1 MRHYIHATI
10 LLVAGCVAA
19 IGLVS
24 CDEDCPVCPSPS
36 AEPVSDYNIYITG
49 THATMVYVYNTAKK
63 AIIDTIPLG
72 GSLTINDLAVTGDGS
87 RLLLIKNNLIVL
99 DIQTG
104 DTVQVNT
111 DFIKRMGYARIEV
124 SHTGKYIAIFD
135 TEIIAFL
142 DGNTFQVL
150 YTDTL
155 RVHNGRFLPDDSRFY
170 FSRSGASQGY
180 IDLTRNYA
188 CSLFTYTDNYGGS
201 PAIWNIQP
209 AQSGTALYMFASY
222 NLYVNWFISYRPEID
237 SIGVRYRMGLPNGDL
252 RVSPDGKT
260 ILASDPGS
268 INLDG
273 FRTEML
279 IAVDAIND
287 GITVI
292 SPGYSS
298 DGSYAVLAGDIV
310 FTPDSRYA
318 VVADE
323 AGLGFA
329 LLDIKTLNYID
340 VQRSPGGYSTMDFVA
355 CQKIRDKRRNDKHA
369 GKGKGEI

>member
-1 MRHYIHATI
+1 MRRHIYITVVLAVT
-10 LLVAGCVAA
+10 VAVVL
-19 IGLVS
+19 GLIS
-24 CDEDCPVCPSPS
+24 CDKDCPVCPPPV
-36 AEPVSDYNIYITG
+36 AESVSDYDVYITG
-49 THATMVYVYNTAKK
+49 AHATMVFVYNTAKK
-63 AIIDTIPLG
+63 AIIDSIPLG
-72 GSLTINDLAVTGDGS
+72 DSLTIYDLAVTGDGS
-87 RLLLIKNNLIVL
+87 RLLLIKNDLIVL

-104 DTVQVNT
+104 DTVQMNT

-135 TEIIAFL
+135 TQILAFL
-142 DGNTFQVL
+142 DGHTLQLL

-180 IDLTRNYA
+180 IDLTQNYT
-188 CSLFTYTDNYGGS
+188 CSLFTYTDDYGGS

-209 AQSGTALYMFASY
+209 AQDGTALYMFASY
-222 NLYVNWFISYRPEID
+222 NQYVNWFISYRPEID
-237 SIGVRYRMGLPNGDL
+237 SIGVRYRMGLPDGDL

-268 INLDG
+268 INLDA
-273 FRTEML
+273 FRTQML
-279 IAVDAIND
+279 IAVAAAND

-318 VVADE
+318 IVADE
-323 AGLGFA
+323 AGSGFA
-329 LLDIKTLNYID
+329 LLDIKTLTYID
-340 VQRSPGGYSTMDFVA
+340 VQPSPHDWSVMDFVA
-355 CQKIRDKRRNDKHA
+355 CQKSKK
-369 GKGKGEI
+369 